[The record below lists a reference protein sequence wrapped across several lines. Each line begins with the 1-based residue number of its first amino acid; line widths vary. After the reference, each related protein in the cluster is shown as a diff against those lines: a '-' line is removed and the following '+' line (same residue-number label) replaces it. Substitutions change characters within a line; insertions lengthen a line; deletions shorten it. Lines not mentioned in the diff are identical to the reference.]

1 MTTLAVGYVRVST
14 QEQTESGLSIQSQ
27 IERIQEFCKF
37 KNLNLDKIIRDEG
50 VSASIPLSQRQGG
63 SELLSL
69 TKDSKFVVIAVKL
82 DRLFRDALDC
92 LSVVKEWNKKG
103 VNLQLLDLG
112 VDTTTP
118 QGKAFLTNAAA
129 YAELER
135 NLISERTK
143 EALKQVRAQGGV
155 LGSDGYGWTRTNDL
169 DSNGRKKIVL
179 DTEEFQVLIEC
190 RTLRDMGWTLQNIA
204 NKFNNE
210 NRKTKRGGKWFPS
223 TVRNCCN
230 ADLPQVTSQN
240 NQKEDP
246 SQK

>member
-1 MTTLAVGYVRVST
+1 MTTHAIGYVRVST
-14 QEQTESGLSIQSQ
+14 QEQSESGLSIQAQ
-27 IERIQEFCKF
+27 IERIQQFCEFRK
-37 KNLNLDKIIRDEG
+37 LPLEKIIRDEG

-63 SELLSL
+63 AELISL
-69 TKDSKFVVIAVKL
+69 TKDSSFIVVAVKL

-92 LSVVKEWNKKG
+92 LSVVKDWNKKG

-179 DTEEFQVLIEC
+179 DTEEFETLIEC
-190 RTLRDMGWTLQNIA
+190 RTLRGLGWTLQNIA
-204 NKFNNE
+204 DKFNNE
-210 NRKTKRGGKWFPS
+210 NRKTKRGGKWFAS
-223 TVRNCCN
+223 TVRNCCTSE
-230 ADLPQVTSQN
+230 LPNVKSTNEKSEREN
-240 NQKEDP
+240 
-246 SQK
+246 S